1 MFVQIRSLIS
11 LLALFASVIAYSA
24 ELYFPPSGE
33 NWETVAPDRV
43 GWNAQALS
51 DALDVVGDRNSSG
64 IVILHNG
71 RIMAE
76 RYWDGPE
83 HARYRRSLTGLDEQQ
98 RAIEDVAS
106 AQKSVVAILAG
117 MAQERGYLKLDD
129 AVSIYLGAGWS
140 KANADQEQAITL
152 RHLLMMNSGLATDFS
167 YESAPGTVWLYNTPV
182 YHATMRVLMSATG
195 LERNELTKGWIS
207 DPIGASNTAWTPRPG
222 RDAAIAVGLSTTAR
236 DLARFGLMI
245 QAGGRW
251 GDEVVLEDT
260 GFLANMLSPSQTLNP
275 AYGLLWWI
283 NGQEFALGAGS
294 NATRSEGMLIP
305 AAPDDLVAMQGAGDR
320 KLYLVPSLNLVVSR
334 LGFYGDKDG
343 VSFNDAFWTALM
355 QAVPVL

>member
-1 MFVQIRSLIS
+1 MFVLMRSLIS
-11 LLALFASVIAYSA
+11 LLALFGSTIAYSA

-33 NWETVAPDRV
+33 NWETVAPDRI
-43 GWNAQALS
+43 GWNEQALS

-64 IVILHNG
+64 IVIVHNG

-83 HARYRRSLTGLDEQQ
+83 DARYRRSLNGLDEQQ

-167 YESAPGTVWLYNTPV
+167 YEAAPGAVWFYNTPV

-195 LERNELTKGWIS
+195 LERNELTKSWIS

-251 GDEVVLEDT
+251 GDEVVLEDAD
-260 GFLANMLSPSQTLNP
+260 FIAEMLSPSQTLNP

-283 NGQEFALGAGS
+283 NGQEFALGAGG

-334 LGFYGDKDG
+334 LGFYGNKDG

-355 QAVPVL
+355 QAVPK